1 MGGLMQAQG
10 WGVGAVERARVIRL
24 RVVARRSIM

>member
-1 MGGLMQAQG
+1 MGVLMQAQG
-10 WGVGAVERARVIRL
+10 WCVGAVERARVIRL